1 MQTVLICGM
10 ASEAFM
16 SDLLREMDHGPSA
29 LPAGSSLTLFNS
41 SSTPE
46 TVARVKQRNRCAP
59 CFKSSFP
66 LSFAPAN
73 PFPPRMFLLS
83 IILRAQSGAA
93 ESNLMEGRR

>member
-1 MQTVLICGM
+1 MLPVLFCGGVQTHEGGSNRSVSPISDCDPMQTVLICGM

-29 LPAGSSLTLFNS
+29 LPAGSSLTLLNS

-59 CFKSSFP
+59 
-66 LSFAPAN
+66 A
-73 PFPPRMFLLS
+73 
-83 IILRAQSGAA
+83 
-93 ESNLMEGRR
+93 